1 MNRSRM
7 LYPGVALLFLGFTS
21 LLSCGGMFSRSIPD
35 SGMMMDREGMKG
47 IMQGMMGDV
56 LPPGIDP
63 DLLPEPQSQGALLLA
78 RYCSQCHNLPGPG
91 THTADEW
98 PAVVDRMNLRMQMMS
113 GPDMMGMMVES
124 PDESELRAIL
134 RYLQEHAQKPI
145 DITQYDDLDTS
156 AGGAFQSTCSLC
168 HALPDPQQH
177 TAEEWPAVV
186 ARMRQHMVSQ
196 GKTVPNEA
204 AIGEIIGFLQRHAKR
219 MEVP

>member
-1 MNRSRM
+1 MIRSGY
-7 LYPGVALLFLGFTS
+7 LYTGVALLFIGLIG
-21 LLSCGGMFSRSIPD
+21 LSSCAGMFRRGMTD
-35 SGMMMDREGMKG
+35 GGMMMNREGMKD

-63 DLLPEPQSQGALLLA
+63 SLLPESQSQGALLLV

-91 THTADEW
+91 THTAEEW
-98 PAVVDRMNLRMQMMS
+98 PAVVERMNLRMQMMS

-124 PDESELRAIL
+124 PNESELQAIL

-145 DITQYDDLDTS
+145 DKTQYDDLDTS
-156 AGGAFQSTCSLC
+156 AGRAFQSNCSLC

-177 TAEEWPAVV
+177 TSQEWPTVV
-186 ARMRQHMVSQ
+186 ARMKQNMVTQ

-204 AIGEIIGFLQRHAKR
+204 TIGEIVGFLQRHAKR
-219 MEVP
+219 SE